1 MLTRKTSCSF
11 GKPPVERINMWFPSK
26 TSCFAPKNNVYGKN
40 MMFIWSNIMFGI
52 KMRKTGV
59 ENRLPAAV
67 GRFLLQFN
75 NDAQNTVL
83 FGQKWEALRDSL
95 AVGNETN

>member
-1 MLTRKTSCSF
+1 
-11 GKPPVERINMWFPSK
+11 
-26 TSCFAPKNNVYGKN
+26 
-40 MMFIWSNIMFGI
+40 MFGI

-95 AVGNETN
+95 AVHNETN

>member
-1 MLTRKTSCSF
+1 
-11 GKPPVERINMWFPSK
+11 
-26 TSCFAPKNNVYGKN
+26 
-40 MMFIWSNIMFGI
+40 MFGI

-83 FGQKWEALRDSL
+83 FGQKWAVLFGQKWEALRDSL